1 MNNFQLELAQ
11 QVSSLCNTVTS
22 SLSQQNEHLECV
34 ENLCHSFLGFHDKVR
49 KLNLLPLLFLL
60 VTFFHGVTQFLDSF
74 LFVHVLFRL
83 T

>member
-34 ENLCHSFLGFHDKVR
+34 ENLCHSFLGFHDKVC

-74 LFVHVLFRL
+74 LSVFCLD
-83 T
+83 